1 LSKKRPN
8 EADLAWDL
16 VDDHRDTLTAAERDM
31 AFVNLGVGDFTTV
44 IRDVLRAVLRE
55 RKPLSAE
62 NVASVEAW
70 IECYSQHAE
79 FRALLDDVAGAAGA
93 DAFRRG

>member
-1 LSKKRPN
+1 MKKRPN

-16 VDDHRDTLTAAERDM
+16 VDDHRATLTTAERDM

-44 IRDVLRAVLRE
+44 IRDVLSAVLRE
-55 RKPLSAE
+55 KQPLSPERTAE
-62 NVASVEAW
+62 VEAW

-79 FRALLDDVAGAAGA
+79 FRALLDGVSGSAS
-93 DAFRRG
+93 